1 MFPLFPQRR
10 ANKKN
15 MSQSHSSFSNQVQHG
30 AFQQPSYTVSPS
42 ALNKQ
47 LQHVVAKKQEK
58 QSTNQPTKQNKQT
71 SYYHWISLS
80 WSCLEAAPTITAT
93 FAMDGRQM
101 PTTTTFKAAELW
113 GENPAKMVRWQ
124 NILNGMVMFAQRIH
138 CPQKNGPSCCS
149 PKGKLWDIGQ
159 THGSVGNNITLIL
172 KKARMKTPIGLRPFF
187 HYTMRRGTFANFH
200 WIWHR

>member
-1 MFPLFPQRR
+1 MLSQK
-10 ANKKN
+10 NKKN
-15 MSQSHSSFSNQVQHG
+15 NQ
-30 AFQQPSYTVSPS
+30 P
-42 ALNKQ
+42 
-47 LQHVVAKKQEK
+47 
-58 QSTNQPTKQNKQT
+58 TNQPNKTKQNKQT

-138 CPQKNGPSCCS
+138 CPKKMDLHVAHLKGNYETLAKHMVQWEIISHWFWKKQEWRLLLVWDPSSTTPCDGALL
-149 PKGKLWDIGQ
+149 PTFIGYD
-159 THGSVGNNITLIL
+159 TG
-172 KKARMKTPIGLRPFF
+172 R
-187 HYTMRRGTFANFH
+187 
-200 WIWHR
+200 